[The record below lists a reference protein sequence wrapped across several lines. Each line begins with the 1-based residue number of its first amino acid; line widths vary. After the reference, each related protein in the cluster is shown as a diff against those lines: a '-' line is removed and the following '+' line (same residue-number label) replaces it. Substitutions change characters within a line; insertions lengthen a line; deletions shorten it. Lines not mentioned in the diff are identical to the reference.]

1 MADESY
7 QISIKECDVSFHLL
21 QSQQQRF
28 DEMYSNI
35 CGKSATY
42 NAVANTTAT
51 EFSELVSE
59 DIMAAVEENEEAWSS
74 ALAACIHAVG
84 VVSTYRVAV
93 QNYNNRTDEIEENF
107 RHDIAGAETDSEK
120 QASVDKYQPQ
130 ADEAW
135 ASLEEQAAVVSDML
149 ADGPTPEHIRTLT
162 EAGHLGDVPGGILYV
177 VTGDED
183 YFAVPPGMDGSE
195 IGETIQLAAEGDE
208 AALERLDENLALMN
222 AFMSYVARKQESGG
236 QFTERELEILNDL
249 NAHLNDADASE
260 SSGQGTTSGSNL
272 DAQEHEFFDSI
283 EAIRGSEHLSQEQ
296 RDQLLAVIG
305 GSVLAA
311 SDERMGGAYEN
322 LPEVVRDTIE
332 GPRMHSPTSELSN
345 GYSPDWARDFESLTE
360 MFESANQTAKE
371 ETGHPLQGGT
381 ELSAHAIGTV
391 AGAVESTDTGGAAE
405 ETLRTMLE
413 FATQNTDANYTILT
427 GEYPD
432 GESYR
437 HPVEFVGPGS
447 QAGTDEAALVAALFS
462 HDWDHGGEAVRGL
475 TDWIAED
482 GGSGDDTIKE
492 RADRAFEGLI
502 NIITD
507 PDAQEK
513 LSSTEYDV
521 VGEGPDGEEFTWRN
535 APMGL
540 LNPEISDSFAGI
552 FETYIDEFADV
563 VVMDGGQAANGEVET
578 GYSAGQGLSIG
589 LTDRTAF
596 TSLIA
601 GDGEAMGRMFEA
613 AENYTHDSLY
623 EYFTN
628 PDVAANQ
635 ESARAAG
642 LLWNSVGFGMADAVD
657 ARFDGHNDAIL
668 KHNVSM
674 GYAVDMIAAGI
685 PDARVAEPV
694 KIFLKTMFTEE
705 TLDSD
710 ITPPSE
716 EQMYNNISY
725 ALDATLRDTALEAFH
740 DSTKEGGVDSTG
752 QDVPNIPHEM
762 IDENGDFIRDWRG
775 WGLEGDAARPLRDE
789 TWKEVKDQ
797 DVPIPSEDSDMES
810 HFDSFAEAMKGS
822 MRITEGM

>member
-1 MADESY
+1 MADENY
-7 QISIKECDVSFHLL
+7 QISIKECDVSVHLL

-59 DIMAAVEENEEAWSS
+59 DIMAAVDENEEAWSS
-74 ALAACIHAVG
+74 ALTACIHAVG
-84 VVSTYRVAV
+84 VISTYRVAV
-93 QNYNNRTDEIEENF
+93 QNYNDRAEEIEENF
-107 RHDIAGAETDSEK
+107 RHDIAGAETDSER

-222 AFMSYVARKQESGG
+222 AFMAYVARKQENGG

-283 EAIRGSEHLSQEQ
+283 EAIRDSEHLSQEQ

-311 SDERMGGAYEN
+311 SDERMGGGYEN
-322 LPEVVRDTIE
+322 LPEVVRNTIE
-332 GPRMHSPTSELSN
+332 GPRMHSPTSALSN
-345 GYSPDWARDFESLTE
+345 GYSPDWAGDFETLTE

-482 GGSGDDTIKE
+482 GGSGDDAIKE

-521 VGEGPDGEEFTWRN
+521 VGEGPDGEEFTWRK

-552 FETYIDEFADV
+552 FEAYIDEFASLDIL
-563 VVMDGGQAANGEVET
+563 DGSNSINDEIET
-578 GYSAGQGLSIG
+578 SYSSEQGLVIG
-589 LTDRTAF
+589 LDGRTAF

-601 GDGEAMGRMFEA
+601 GDGEATVRMFEA
-613 AENYTHDSLY
+613 AGDYAQNNMY
-623 EYFTN
+623 EYFTDSEFGEDYE
-628 PDVAANQ
+628 PGREV
-635 ESARAAG
+635 G
-642 LLWNSVGFGMADAVD
+642 ILWNSVGFGMADAVGD
-657 ARFDGHNDAIL
+657 RIDSHNADIMNWNKNA
-668 KHNVSM
+668 
-674 GYAVDMIAAGI
+674 GYVVDMMAAGI
-685 PDARVAEPV
+685 PEALAAEPV
-694 KIFLKTMFTEE
+694 KMFLKEMFTEE
-705 TLDSD
+705 QLNSRDVN
-710 ITPPSE
+710 PPSNG
-716 EQMYNNISY
+716 QMYNNISSR
-725 ALDATLRDTALEAFH
+725 LDAILLDSALEAFY
-740 DSTKEGGVDSTG
+740 DSTDGGDG
-752 QDVPNIPHEM
+752 HIPDEM
-762 IDENGDFIRDWRG
+762 VDENGDFIRN
-775 WGLEGDAARPLRDE
+775 WGEWGPGDPETRPLRDS
-789 TWKEVKDQ
+789 TWTIVEQQ
-797 DVPIPSEDSDMES
+797 DMPVPSGSPNVGT
-810 HFDSFAEAMKGS
+810 HFDHFMEAM
-822 MRITEGM
+822 EGVMGIS

>member
-1 MADESY
+1 MADENY
-7 QISIKECDVSFHLL
+7 QISIKECDVSVHLL

-35 CGKSATY
+35 CGKSASY

-59 DIMAAVEENEEAWSS
+59 DIRAAVDENEEAWSS
-74 ALAACIHAVG
+74 ALTACIHAVG
-84 VVSTYRVAV
+84 VISTYRVAV
-93 QNYNNRTDEIEENF
+93 QNYNNRAEEIEENF

-135 ASLEEQAAVVSDML
+135 GSLEEQAAVVSDML

-222 AFMSYVARKQESGG
+222 AFMAYVARKQENGG

-249 NAHLNDADASE
+249 NAHLNDADATE

-272 DAQEHEFFDSI
+272 DAQEHEFFNSI
-283 EAIRGSEHLSQEQ
+283 EAIRDSEHLSQEQ

-311 SDERMGGAYEN
+311 SDERMGGDYEN

-332 GPRMHSPTSELSN
+332 GPRMHSPTSGLSN
-345 GYSPDWARDFESLTE
+345 GYSPDWAGDFETLTE
-360 MFESANQTAKE
+360 MFESANQTTKE
-371 ETGHPLQGGT
+371 ETGHPIQGGT

-482 GGSGDDTIKE
+482 GGSGDDAIKE

-507 PDAQEK
+507 PEAQEE

-552 FETYIDEFADV
+552 FETYIETFASP
-563 VVMDGGQAANGEVET
+563 VVMDGGQSMNGDMET
-578 GYSAGQGLSIG
+578 SYNSSQGLVIG
-589 LTDRTAF
+589 LGDRREF
-596 TSLIA
+596 TSLIS
-601 GDGEAMGRMFEA
+601 GDGESMGRIFEA
-613 AENYTHDSLY
+613 AHDYTQDSVY
-623 EYFTN
+623 DYFTN
-628 PDVAANQ
+628 PESAKDQ
-635 ESARAAG
+635 ESARATG
-642 LLWNSVGFGMADAVD
+642 FLWNLVGFGMADAVHT
-657 ARFDGHNDAIL
+657 RFESHDDAIMSQ
-668 KHNVSM
+668 NTSM
-674 GYAVDMIAAGI
+674 GYGIDMMAAGI
-685 PDARVAEPV
+685 PEPLVAEPI
-694 KIFLKTMFTEE
+694 KAFLKEFFKEE
-705 TLDSD
+705 TLD
-710 ITPPSE
+710 PSAMDLPDE
-716 EQMYNNISY
+716 QQMYNNISPM
-725 ALDATLRDTALEAFH
+725 LDATIRDVALGAFY
-740 DSTKEGGVDSTG
+740 DSTNGGG
-752 QDVPNIPHEM
+752 GRIPAEM
-762 IDENGDFIRDWRG
+762 IDGDGDFIRDWSG
-775 WGLEGDAARPLRDE
+775 WGLGHEESRSLRDE
-789 TWKEVKDQ
+789 AWKEVRGQ
-797 DVPIPSEDSDMES
+797 DAPISSGGFDMDS
-810 HFDSFAEAMKGS
+810 HFESFSDAM
-822 MRITEGM
+822 EGAMGVSG